1 MSDRDPDDWIPVIVW
16 AGIVLA
22 ALMWWGFMLWKEVK
36 GG

>member
-1 MSDRDPDDWIPVIVW
+1 MTERDPDEWIPVILW
-16 AGIVLA
+16 TGIMLG